1 MATGKVRIFE
11 LAKELGL
18 SSKDLIGLFERLGL
32 EAKNQLSVVDDPI
45 ADLVRGVLLGGSS
58 NKGAAKAAAGGATAV
73 APPPPAP
80 APAKAPSA
88 ARPATPAPAPAPA
101 EPVPTLKRV
110 TSAPR
115 RTAKTATAAAATAA
129 PGAASAQ
136 ASAVA
141 VPSANESFP
150 ASEPDAEAP
159 QIAAAAGKAVAA
171 GATTVSGAPDA
182 VAAKPVSASVP
193 LSEAASPL
201 VTPLPNGEAA
211 AVAAPDSA
219 SGASAPLAPAVTAAA
234 IAAESAET
242 DASDATVPGG
252 GNGATGTGS
261 ARPASPAPRIVGTPR
276 PRAPGSPAPRLV
288 GSPPPRLVGSPPPR
302 QAPAGNTPM
311 PPKTRLPAAAVDNTP
326 VPTLRPVPAGQ
337 SSIVAPRPP
346 APPAQPP
353 TNGIAASASPGPQTG
368 MPGRPGVAPRPG
380 QLGAPGQGYRPQV
393 PAPPPQAGAPGAPI
407 GRRPVGNGPFRP
419 LTPPAGGAAGGGAR
433 PFTPRPPGAPGAPL
447 TQGGPTP
454 SSGGGGPR
462 GPQGRGGDR
471 DRNGAKK
478 DRETEMLLE
487 KERQRKKRGGSLEA
501 PVASTTLETIEIPDV
516 LTVQELAT
524 SMIIPAKDVIKEL
537 IKMGTMATINQNIP
551 ATVAQNVAKKFGF
564 NAVIKEAGE
573 EVVVEQEEDRPE
585 LLSTRP
591 PVVTVLG
598 HVDHGKTSLLDRIR
612 SASVA
617 AGEAGG
623 ITQRIGAYT
632 VDRGDQKVTFIDT
645 PGHEAF
651 TAMRARGAKVTDV
664 AILVVAAD
672 DGVMPQ
678 TLEAISHIKAAGV
691 PIVVAINKM
700 DKEDAQPDRV
710 KSQLSEQGLQPVEW
724 GGKTEMV
731 HVSARTGEGIDQLLE
746 TVLLEAE
753 LRDLKANKTRRAQGV
768 VIESALDKGRGAVAT
783 VLIQNGTLRAGD
795 VVVVGSAFGKIRAL
809 VDDKGK
815 QVKKAGPSIPV
826 EIMGLSEVP
835 SAGDTLM
842 VVSDERVARE
852 AAAKRSTRRKDVAI
866 AATNGPR
873 VSLETF
879 MNTPADGARK
889 NLNLILKADGQGAV
903 EALRSRLEG
912 LSNAEVD
919 LRVIYAGVGA
929 ITPNDVNL
937 ASASNA
943 VLIGFNIRPD
953 ETVKRLSEN
962 EQVDIRFYNVIY
974 DVENDLKKAMLGMLA
989 PKFREVILGRAE
1001 VREVFKVSKVGTIAG
1016 CYVQSGKLTRNA
1028 KVRILRDSA
1037 VVFESELESL
1047 RRFKDDVKE
1056 VAENF
1061 ECGVQIAKF
1070 SDLKEGDVIE
1080 AFTSELVAP
1089 EAVPA

>member
-45 ADLVRGVLLGGSS
+45 ADLVRGVLLGGAG
-58 NKGAAKAAAGGATAV
+58 KPGPAKAAP
-73 APPPPAP
+73 APAPAAASAP
-80 APAKAPSA
+80 APAKARAPRAPA
-88 ARPATPAPAPAPA
+88 AEAVPEEAVPVLRPVAKAPAKRAAKPAAAAAAATPAAEAPAVVEAVAAPAEAVAAPAPPAIEPPAPETPAPAPVVA
-101 EPVPTLKRV
+101 EP
-110 TSAPR
+110 
-115 RTAKTATAAAATAA
+115 
-129 PGAASAQ
+129 
-136 ASAVA
+136 
-141 VPSANESFP
+141 
-150 ASEPDAEAP
+150 EP
-159 QIAAAAGKAVAA
+159 V
-171 GATTVSGAPDA
+171 
-182 VAAKPVSASVP
+182 
-193 LSEAASPL
+193 
-201 VTPLPNGEAA
+201 
-211 AVAAPDSA
+211 VAAPPPEPPA
-219 SGASAPLAPAVTAAA
+219 APKPRPST
-234 IAAESAET
+234 
-242 DASDATVPGG
+242 PGPRII
-252 GNGATGTGS
+252 S
-261 ARPASPAPRIVGTPR
+261 SPAPRIV
-276 PRAPGSPAPRLV
+276 S
-288 GSPPPRLVGSPPPR
+288 SPPPRT
-302 QAPAGNTPM
+302 APGVSPM
-311 PPKTRLPAAAVDNTP
+311 PARPRVPLNPPDTSPI
-326 VPTLRPVPAGQ
+326 PTLRPVPAGRSTIASPSAQ
-337 SSIVAPRPP
+337 RPQAPELPP
-346 APPAQPP
+346 
-353 TNGIAASASPGPQTG
+353 NGVAASAMPGPQTG

-380 QLGAPGQGYRPQV
+380 QPGVPGQGYRQPLPGVIGQ
-393 PAPPPQAGAPGAPI
+393 APPRPGQNMPLQ
-407 GRRPVGNGPFRP
+407 GRRPAGNGPFRP
-419 LTPPAGGAAGGGAR
+419 LTPPAGGPR
-433 PFTPRPPGAPGAPL
+433 PFTPRPPGAPPAPGTPGA
-447 TQGGPTP
+447 GGPAP
-454 SSGGGGPR
+454 SSGGGPR
-462 GPQGRGGDR
+462 GPHRPGDR
-471 DRNGAKK
+471 DRSGKKK

-487 KERQRKKRGGSLEA
+487 KERRRKKGGGDAALA
-501 PVASTTLETIEIPDV
+501 NPAAVLETIEIPDV

-524 SMIIPAKDVIKEL
+524 SMIVPAKDVIKEL

-551 ATVAQNVAKKFGF
+551 AQTAQNVAKKFGF

-585 LLSTRP
+585 LLTSRP

-612 SASVA
+612 SANVA
-617 AGEAGG
+617 SGEAGG

-651 TAMRARGAKVTDV
+651 TQMRARGAKVTDV

-678 TLEAISHIKAAGV
+678 TREAISHIKAAGV

-710 KSQLSEQGLQPVEW
+710 KSQLSEEGLQPVDW

-731 HVSARTGEGIDQLLE
+731 QVSARTGEGIDQLLE

-753 LRDLKANKTRRAQGV
+753 LRDLKANKQRRAQGV

-783 VLIQNGTLRAGD
+783 VLVQNGTLRVGD
-795 VVVVGSAFGKIRAL
+795 VVVVGGAFGKIRAL

-826 EIMGLSEVP
+826 EIMGLSDVP
-835 SAGDTLM
+835 SAGDSLM

-852 AAAKRSTRRKDVAI
+852 AAAKRATRRKDVAI
-866 AATNGPR
+866 AATSGPR
-873 VSLETF
+873 ISLESF
-879 MNTPADGARK
+879 MAITPDGGNK
-889 NLNLILKADGQGAV
+889 TLNLILKADGQGAV
-903 EALRSRLEG
+903 EALRSRVEG

-919 LRVIYAGVGA
+919 IRVIYAGVGA

-953 ETVKRLSEN
+953 ETVKRLAEN
-962 EQVDIRFYNVIY
+962 EQVDLRFYSVIY
-974 DVENDLKKAMLGMLA
+974 DVENDLKRALIGMLA

-1037 VVFESELESL
+1037 VIFESEVESL
-1047 RRFKDDVKE
+1047 RRFKDDVRE

-1061 ECGVQIAKF
+1061 ECGVQIARF
-1070 SDLKEGDVIE
+1070 TDLKDGDVIE
-1080 AFTSELVAP
+1080 AFASELVAP